1 VNDLGLD
8 GIDIDFEKS
17 PLTTGIN
24 TDELKCDT
32 DPIIIGHI
40 NSFRSKLDTN
50 KLLTAAVFSVGA
62 YGTSHYPNTKYLPSS
77 KFAGMWVNPLKQVG
91 HKLDT
96 IFIMSYD
103 AGNEYKPT
111 SAFKAYKSIFSKNIV
126 IGLEIPPETWGG
138 HKLTVEE
145 ALEIAKYSK
154 EHGGKGIFFWSLQK
168 REGSTTI
175 NTYIKPLA
183 QLLKLPNS
191 DKPLPLN

>member
-8 GIDIDFEKS
+8 GLDIDFEKS

-32 DPIIIGHI
+32 DPIIINII
-40 NSFRSKLDTN
+40 NSFKSKLEHN

-62 YGTSHYPNTKYLPSS
+62 YGTKSYPNTKYLPSS
-77 KFAGMWVNPLKQVG
+77 KYAGMWVNPLKHIG
-91 HKLDT
+91 NKLDT

-103 AGNEYKPT
+103 AGNEYKPI
-111 SAFKAYKSIFSKNIV
+111 SAFNAYKSIYSRDIV

-145 ALEIAKYSK
+145 TLELAKYSK
-154 EHGGKGIFFWSLQK
+154 ENGGKGVFFWSMQK
-168 REGSTTI
+168 REGTINI
-175 NTYIKPLA
+175 NTYVKPLA
-183 QLLKLPNS
+183 QFFKLPNN